1 MTGNA
6 LSVVWFACALGMA
19 HSVKRRAE
27 KRAVWIID
35 MCKGGGDALF
45 NSLDVHRMGAVTNET
60 CRASEEGP
68 IGNGGKLHDNPL

>member
-6 LSVVWFACALGMA
+6 LSVVWFVCTLGMA
-19 HSVKRRAE
+19 QWPKRRAE
-27 KRAVWIID
+27 KRMIRIID
-35 MCKGGGDALF
+35 MCKGGGGAWFD
-45 NSLDVHRMGAVTNET
+45 SLDVHRMGAGTNET

>member
-1 MTGNA
+1 MTSNA

-19 HSVKRRAE
+19 HWAKRRAE
-27 KRAVWIID
+27 KRTIWIID
-35 MCKGGGDALF
+35 MCKGGGRTWFD
-45 NSLDVHRMGAVTNET
+45 SLDVHRMGAATNET